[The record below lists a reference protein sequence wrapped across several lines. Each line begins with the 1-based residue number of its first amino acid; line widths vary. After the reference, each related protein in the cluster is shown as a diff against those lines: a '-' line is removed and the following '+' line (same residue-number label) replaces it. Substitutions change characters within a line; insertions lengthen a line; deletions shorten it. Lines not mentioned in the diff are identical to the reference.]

1 MKHPTKETL
10 KNFVLVCY
18 SNEEYARK
26 LVALER
32 ASKSDEWRTVIEIL
46 WTIKNK
52 MASELVSSRKITELG
67 ATEKDIVQRV
77 YHEVNEIIDFLTTP
91 MKWVGK
97 KGLLA
102 RTLGNVKKEGEAQNG
117 RG

>member
-1 MKHPTKETL
+1 MKHPAKTAL
-10 KNFVLVCY
+10 KDFVLVCY

-26 LVALER
+26 LASLER
-32 ASKSDEWRTVIEIL
+32 ASKGDDWRTVIEIL

-52 MASELVSSRKITELG
+52 MASELVASRKITELD

-77 YHEVNEIIDFLTTP
+77 YHEVNEIIDFLTAP
-91 MKWVGK
+91 SKWVSK

-102 RTLGNVKKEGEAQNG
+102 RALGNVKKEGEAQNG